1 MRKIPQLDSI
11 RGIAVLMVILLH
23 ASDKYP
29 QLHLQRIFENGWMGV
44 DAFFVLSGFLIT
56 KVLVESKHSP
66 NFFRNFYA
74 RRCLRIWPLYY
85 AVLLFMFVAVPLAL
99 PSQRPII
106 FAPRS
111 SPWWAYP
118 LFLQN
123 LLVPIP
129 TMATGSLGVTW
140 SLAIEEQF
148 YLVWPFLVRFVKGER
163 LRLIALVIVCL
174 SPVLRFFVARQGGNI
189 YSNPLCRLDGLM
201 AGAYLAFTVRRTT
214 FAPERFLPLARICFP
229 VALAL
234 AFAAEF
240 ENARW
245 ITLSCTAAASF
256 AFLYLALFEREG
268 RLQHI
273 LRNRFLLY
281 TGNISYGLYLL
292 HKIPFDAAQAAHL
305 DRFPVLPFVFGIGA
319 SYMLAALSFR
329 FVEQPFLR
337 YKRRFYSS
345 PSDPVLKPRAAAS
358 ASL

>member
-56 KVLVESKHSP
+56 GVLVESKQFP

-99 PSQRPII
+99 PSQRPVI

-129 TMATGSLGVTW
+129 TMATGSLGVMW

-148 YLVWPFLVRFVKGER
+148 YLVWPFLVRYVRAER
-163 LRLIALVIVCL
+163 LRLFALAIVCL
-174 SPVLRFFVARQGGNI
+174 SPVLRFFFARHGGNI

-201 AGAYLAFTVRRTT
+201 AGAYLAFTARRTAFT
-214 FAPERFLPLARICFP
+214 PERFLPLARVCFP
-229 VALAL
+229 IASAL
-234 AFAAEF
+234 AFTAEY
-240 ENARW
+240 ENALW
-245 ITLSCTAAASF
+245 ITLSCTALASF
-256 AFLYLALFEREG
+256 TFLYLALYEREG
-268 RLQHI
+268 ALQRI
-273 LRNRFLLY
+273 LRNRFLMY
-281 TGNISYGLYLL
+281 TGSISYGLYLL
-292 HKIPFDAAQAAHL
+292 HKIPFDTAQATHL
-305 DRFPVLPFVFGIGA
+305 DRYPALAFFGGICA
-319 SYMLAALSFR
+319 CYALAALSFR

-337 YKRRFYSS
+337 YKRRFYSLR
-345 PSDPVLKPRAAAS
+345 DHVATERKATAS
-358 ASL
+358 ASF